1 MERIELSEEQL
12 RKIKQVELNILK
24 IFDCVCR
31 RLDIHYSLASGT
43 LLGAVRHQGFIPWD
57 DDIDV
62 MLLREDYDKLL
73 KEGSKY
79 LPSQYFLQTYET
91 EPSYPM
97 NFAKIRDVETVFVEC
112 GVESLDMQHSI
123 YIDIFP
129 IDTISEFS
137 TMRHLENMKLALI
150 NAIKFSCTRELS
162 DRSSSRLRG
171 AIRKCLYP
179 VCKAIGTQRLNR
191 NETRLRTRYTTQRT
205 TMTFADR
212 YSMPPHRLTNQM
224 AMPISYFQEY
234 STLNFEG
241 QAFQVIAAYDSYLKS
256 MYGDYMKLP
265 PKEQQRPHHECVR
278 IQFQDE
284 EEGAI

>member
-1 MERIELSEEQL
+1 MERIELNEEQL
-12 RKIKQVELNILK
+12 RKMKQVELNILK
-24 IFDCVCR
+24 VLDCVCSK
-31 RLDIHYSLASGT
+31 LDIHYSLASGT
-43 LLGAVRHQGFIPWD
+43 LLGAIRHQGFIPWD

-62 MLLREDYDKLL
+62 MLLREDYNKLL

-79 LPSQYFLQTYET
+79 LPAQYVLQTYET
-91 EPSYPM
+91 DPSYPM
-97 NFAKIRDVETVFVEC
+97 NFAKIRDVRTVFIEC

-123 YIDIFP
+123 YLDIFP
-129 IDTISEFS
+129 IDTVSETSFK
-137 TMRHLENMKLALI
+137 RRLDNVKLTLV

-162 DRSSSRLRG
+162 DKSSSRFRG

-179 VCKAIGTQRLNR
+179 VCKGIGTQRLNR
-191 NETRLRTRYTTQRT
+191 YETKLRTRYTSQKT

-212 YSMPPHRLTNQM
+212 YSLPPYRLTDRM
-224 AMPISYFQEY
+224 AMPISYFQKY
-234 STLNFEG
+234 SMLNFEG

-265 PKEQQRPHHECVR
+265 PKEQQIPHHECVK